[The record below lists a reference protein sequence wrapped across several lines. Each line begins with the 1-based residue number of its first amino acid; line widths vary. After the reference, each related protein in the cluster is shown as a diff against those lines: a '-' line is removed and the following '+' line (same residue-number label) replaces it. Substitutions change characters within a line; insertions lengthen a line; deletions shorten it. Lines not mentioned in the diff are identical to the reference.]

1 MELEKAVGIIN
12 KGLRSLALNADD
24 RDVVNEALESVVAA
38 LREGIELK
46 AKAASESVREES
58 PDVEQS

>member
-12 KGLRSLALNADD
+12 RGLRSLALNADD
-24 RDVVNEALESVVAA
+24 RDAVNEAFEAVLAA

-46 AKAASESVREES
+46 AKATSVAANGGES
-58 PDVEQS
+58 DVEQS